1 MSNYNSEYSD
11 SINPDNK
18 VNIQKST
25 QGTPN
30 YYGGA
35 PQQPQPFQ
43 QPIQQQFGSVPPQN
57 LYPNPQQNSYGTPT
71 GYPQPQNSYGTPTGY
86 PQPQYQYQQ
95 QYSPYPAQ
103 AATTQVATNKFAI
116 ISLVLSLLGFI
127 VVPLAV
133 VGIVL
138 GHCSLYEIKRTGEN
152 GMGAAIAAL
161 VIGYI
166 EIIGA
171 ILIVIIY
178 LWVLLTVGQASGR

>member
-71 GYPQPQNSYGTPTGY
+71 GYPQPQ
-86 PQPQYQYQQ
+86 YQYQQ
-95 QYSPYPAQ
+95 QYSPYPAQAATTQ

-138 GHCSLYEIKRTGEN
+138 GHRSLYEIKRTREN